1 VRWNERLRLTARQGE
16 GLQPVT
22 RRVPARAA
30 ALGYA
35 FGVAASVAVVVVVD
49 RSPSDFANQTSVGVL
64 LVVAF
69 VLGVCAP
76 RRASMS
82 GLAVGG
88 SLAAAHAIYLTAD
101 VRLPYPMEP
110 PGWAGPISLLVLI
123 VAALLAAFVGAGAR
137 ALAHRSDLERSRRG
151 SSGRGSSG
159 GMTHP

>member
-1 VRWNERLRLTARQGE
+1 VVRWNDRLRLITRQGE
-16 GLQPVT
+16 GRQRVS
-22 RRVPARAA
+22 RRVPSRAA

-49 RSPSDFANQTSVGVL
+49 RSPSDVANQTSVAVL
-64 LVVAF
+64 LVAAF

-88 SLAAAHAIYLTAD
+88 SLAAAHALYLTAY
-101 VRLPYPMEP
+101 VNVPYRMEP
-110 PGWAGPISLLVLI
+110 AGWAGPVSLLVLI
-123 VAALLAAFVGAGAR
+123 IPALLAAFIGASAR
-137 ALAHRSDLERSRRG
+137 KLARRRSNPERSR
-151 SSGRGSSG
+151 RGSSG